1 MVGCWTLDVDF
12 YMGWMLKSLNVEPK
26 SERRTYA
33 QEDDVGVGNGKH
45 SHFAA
50 FSIGECLGSTEGGG
64 RSPFFHAAHFSGE
77 TGGLLQGL
85 LREALSN
92 YDLLPGGLY
101 PGLNG

>member
-1 MVGCWTLDVDF
+1 MRKKTILALAMVSIPIL
-12 YMGWMLKSLNVEPK
+12 LLL
-26 SERRTYA
+26 A
-33 QEDDVGVGNGKH
+33 
-45 SHFAA
+45 
-50 FSIGECLGSTEGGG
+50 IGECLGATEGGG

-85 LREALSN
+85 LREASSN